1 VDDKIEKEQIE
12 KEQIEEPKKKPAQK
26 DKKDLLSED
35 SN

>member
-1 VDDKIEKEQIE
+1 VDDKIE